1 MSLFGGRKWILVFS
15 FQNSCKVMEYGR
27 YTGPPGSAVR
37 PPLTPHSR
45 LLSQSLSTFPQ
56 SPAPPQCLPFL
67 TMLKH
72 PSPDC
77 KLPKQGALTGITSCY
92 TPWRGSGQWLLLKKY
107 LCLGWKEANVFW
119 CSRLEARDFSTNCSF
134 SSWAEA
140 FPHTP
145 LWQAVAHYWAING
158 ADWLLLYLNNPFTI
172 KYGCQSII

>member
-1 MSLFGGRKWILVFS
+1 MVFS

-92 TPWRGSGQWLLLKKY
+92 TTWRGSGQWLLLKKY

-140 FPHTP
+140 FPHTR
-145 LWQAVAHYWAING
+145 L
-158 ADWLLLYLNNPFTI
+158 
-172 KYGCQSII
+172 